1 MIEKFLI
8 GTYTK
13 RASKGLYEVE
23 LDTDKKQLQNLQLV
37 AEATNPTYVTLSK
50 KDVIYSV
57 AKEVNGDDVHGGVLV
72 LDGKEVP
79 SRTIETD
86 YDKGTNPAYISVDE
100 GRQLVYT
107 ANYHTGVINV
117 YKIASDGTLAKVD
130 SVKHEG
136 QMGPRPEQ
144 ADGPHPHFAD
154 LTPDG
159 RLVVVDLGQDRVY
172 LYDVSDDGKLS
183 AVSYLELEDG
193 FGPRHIRFDAKKG
206 VAYLV
211 GELSSNVAVLDYDAT
226 AGQFSVREV
235 HSTIPADWTEHNG
248 CAAIRV
254 SGDGRFVYVS
264 NRGNNTI
271 AVFESDA
278 KGSLKFVERAS
289 VEGDF
294 PRDFNL
300 SADESLL
307 VVVNQESDNGTV
319 FERNA
324 DTGKLTVVQKDFS
337 VPAAVC
343 IAREAEFLN

>member
-13 RASKGLYEVE
+13 RASKGVYEVE

-50 KDVIYSV
+50 KNIIYAV
-57 AKEVNGDDVHGGVLV
+57 AKQVNGEDVHGGVLV
-72 LDGKEVP
+72 LDGKERP
-79 SRTIETD
+79 AGEIETD
-86 YDKGTNPAYISVDE
+86 FDKGTNPAYIAVDE

-107 ANYHTGVINV
+107 ANYHTGAVSV

-130 SVKHEG
+130 EVVDEG
-136 QMGPRPEQ
+136 NVGPRPQQ
-144 ADGPHPHFAD
+144 ADGAHPHFAD

-172 LYDVSDDGKLS
+172 LYDVSDDGQLS
-183 AVSYLELEDG
+183 AVTQLQLDPG

-211 GELSSNVAVLDYDAT
+211 GELSSNVAVLDYDQA
-226 AGQFSVREV
+226 AGKFSVREI
-235 HSTIPADWTEHNG
+235 HSTIPEDWTEHNG

-254 SGDGRFVYVS
+254 SSDGRFVYVS

-271 AVFESDA
+271 AVFESDD
-278 KGSLKFVERAS
+278 KGSLTFVERAS

-294 PRDFNL
+294 PRDFNFN
-300 SADESLL
+300 ADESLV

-319 FERNA
+319 YDRDA
-324 DTGKLTVVQKDFS
+324 KTGKLTVVQKDFT

-343 IAREAEFLN
+343 IAREAEFLD